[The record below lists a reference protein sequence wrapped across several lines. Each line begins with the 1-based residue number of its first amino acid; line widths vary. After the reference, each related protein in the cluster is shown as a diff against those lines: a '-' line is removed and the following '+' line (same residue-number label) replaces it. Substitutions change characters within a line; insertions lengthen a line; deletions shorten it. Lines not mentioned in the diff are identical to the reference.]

1 MLHQVGV
8 SFDLYCDARKHKI
21 KVPGNSENQF
31 ANQMYTFC
39 EINWEGLSKSGG
51 HI

>member
-1 MLHQVGV
+1 M
-8 SFDLYCDARKHKI
+8 
-21 KVPGNSENQF
+21 KVPGYSKNQF

-51 HI
+51 EGGGAYVGTFLLRKVNGFV